1 MVCGVSPDLV
11 LIPTEH
17 VATVWKLGAQ
27 FIESACRDAEK
38 SAPEIK
44 ALCETGGAQLWFA
57 WSDHCEA
64 AAVTELSQ
72 LPQGLKCII
81 FALGGDDSSRWLGY
95 LDELE
100 AWATTQNCNGM
111 RIYGR
116 KGWARKLRDYRVT
129 RLILDK
135 EL

>member
-1 MVCGVSPDLV
+1 MPDLV
-11 LIPTEH
+11 LIPPEH
-17 VATVWKLGAQ
+17 VAKVWKLGAE
-27 FIESACRDAEK
+27 FIEAATREAEQ
-38 SAPEIK
+38 SPELLK
-44 ALCETGGAQLWFA
+44 QLCEENKAQLWFA
-57 WSDHCEA
+57 WSDCCEA
-64 AAVTELSQ
+64 AAVTEIATT
-72 LPQGLKCII
+72 PQGVKCVIT
-81 FALGGDDSSRWLGY
+81 ALGGRNSSRWFGY

-100 AWATTQNCNGM
+100 AWAKRQGCNGM